1 MSSPLVAHPFYVT
14 RHSFKI
20 SRQNL
25 KFEISQS
32 KDWEIKSTILNGLRA
47 PDWSIY
53 TTLYTILRSDWWA
66 SYTTLSRHLN
76 AIFVRGRGNLNV
88 SGCCP
93 GEWKKEEGFDRVEE
107 LQLAEKIGL
116 EPLFVHLYSFYL
128 QGYFNTLRMEVYDKN
143 VGVTMICLG
152 LTYSN
157 LFRNAYRENLEVC
170 RWNFTVII

>member
-1 MSSPLVAHPFYVT
+1 MNKAKILKWDNLGQIEMKFVCKLIVPGVQSGKRSVAVKW
-14 RHSFKI
+14 R
-20 SRQNL
+20 
-25 KFEISQS
+25 
-32 KDWEIKSTILNGLRA
+32 D
-47 PDWSIY
+47 SIEE
-53 TTLYTILRSDWWA
+53 
-66 SYTTLSRHLN
+66 
-76 AIFVRGRGNLNV
+76 
-88 SGCCP
+88 
-93 GEWKKEEGFDRVEE
+93 EWKKEEGFDRVEE

-143 VGVTMICLG
+143 VGVTMICPS